1 MRTSALGSSERGFT
15 LIEMLVV
22 VVIIAIA
29 ASMVSLSIASSSD
42 RVLHAD
48 AERLVDAFA
57 VAQSEARS
65 DGRVIRWQANDQ
77 GWSFE
82 RQGRSERLS
91 AQDNGPLTP
100 DRFDQDQSLR
110 PQAWRAAPV
119 AIQLSPN
126 RPMVF
131 GTEWIADPMVL
142 ELSAQG
148 DSVRIE
154 RNAAGDYA
162 ID

>member
-1 MRTSALGSSERGFT
+1 MRTSARGTSERGFT

-22 VVIIAIA
+22 VLIVGIA
-29 ASMVSLSIASSSD
+29 ASMVSLSVASSSD
-42 RVLHAD
+42 RALRAD

-65 DGRVIRWQANDQ
+65 DGRVIRWDADEQ
-77 GWSFE
+77 GWSFQ

-100 DRFDQDQSLR
+100 DRFDHDQSLR
-110 PQAWRAAPV
+110 PQKWRTPPV
-119 AIQLSPN
+119 ALQLSPN
-126 RPMVF
+126 RPVVF
-131 GTEWIADPMVL
+131 GTEWIADPVVV
-142 ELSAQG
+142 ELSIQG
-148 DSVRIE
+148 DHVRIE

-162 ID
+162 IQ